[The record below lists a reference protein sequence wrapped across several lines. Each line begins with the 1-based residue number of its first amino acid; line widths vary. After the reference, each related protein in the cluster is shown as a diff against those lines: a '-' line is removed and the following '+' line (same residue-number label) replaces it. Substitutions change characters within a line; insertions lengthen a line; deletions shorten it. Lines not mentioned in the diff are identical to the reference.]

1 MKIQNIYYF
10 PRALLVFFYFCKI
23 IPGTSCIFVESNLAI
38 NKYLAILVMNAVN
51 I

>member
-1 MKIQNIYYF
+1 MRIQNIYYF
-10 PRALLVFFYFCKI
+10 PRALLVFFYIC
-23 IPGTSCIFVESNLAI
+23 TSCIFVESNLAI